1 MVSSF
6 NGVKVF
12 TGATEMQRKRLGDVV
27 TDWLGSHRELHIV
40 DMCVMQ
46 TSDREYHCVT
56 ITVFYREP
64 VGGTM

>member
-12 TGATEMQRKRLGDVV
+12 TGATDLQRKRLGDVV
-27 TDWLGSHRELHIV
+27 TEWLSAHSDFRIV
-40 DMCVMQ
+40 DLCVMQ

-56 ITVFYREP
+56 ITVFYMTP
-64 VGGTM
+64 GGTM